1 MLDADGEL
9 DESEWLFLI
18 GGAAAVAG
26 GGLLAADNEN
36 SPQPANPCADW
47 LSGKAWADVCE
58 LSRMGQFRALT
69 EAIMARPE
77 QWRQWLDL
85 PEPTQHPSPHV
96 GDIEDYRREQNI
108 NLSSQPVQSPV
119 SPSKLKQEMFSA
131 HGSYAD
137 SPIGSTCSSARLR
150 TRRKSSLEGLTTL
163 QRLLVLRCMR
173 PDKCIPALVSFI
185 TEKLGPEYVEPP
197 PFDLKASYD
206 ESTASTPIIFV
217 LSPGA
222 DPAEHLKSFQINL
235 FKDVNLTRCSLGQ
248 GQGPLAER
256 MVNEALTASERS
268 AGWWV
273 LLANCHL
280 APSWMNDLE
289 RIADEVSSRER
300 LPKSFRLWLTSAPAD
315 CFPVSV
321 LRRGVKVT
329 NEPPAG
335 LRANLLGS
343 YHSIPETEFD
353 GVDDGGTLKTL
364 HFGLCLF
371 HAIVQER
378 RKFGPLGW

>member
-1 MLDADGEL
+1 M
-9 DESEWLFLI
+9 
-18 GGAAAVAG
+18 
-26 GGLLAADNEN
+26 
-36 SPQPANPCADW
+36 
-47 LSGKAWADVCE
+47 
-58 LSRMGQFRALT
+58 
-69 EAIMARPE
+69 
-77 QWRQWLDL
+77 
-85 PEPTQHPSPHV
+85 
-96 GDIEDYRREQNI
+96 
-108 NLSSQPVQSPV
+108 
-119 SPSKLKQEMFSA
+119 
-131 HGSYAD
+131 
-137 SPIGSTCSSARLR
+137 
-150 TRRKSSLEGLTTL
+150 
-163 QRLLVLRCMR
+163 
-173 PDKCIPALVSFI
+173 
-185 TEKLGPEYVEPP
+185 
-197 PFDLKASYD
+197 
-206 ESTASTPIIFV
+206 

-289 RIADEVSSRER
+289 RIADEVSLER
-300 LPKSFRLWLTSAPAD
+300 APPKELPVMLTSAPAD

-343 YHSIPETEFD
+343 YHSIP
-353 GVDDGGTLKTL
+353 GNRV
-364 HFGLCLF
+364 
-371 HAIVQER
+371 
-378 RKFGPLGW
+378 